1 MRVKRNRYAAVGDTN
16 GEAVTGGLRAG
27 EGEKMDKLEREVL
40 EYPGWVDLLFYSLS
54 TTPYRINISL
64 GRFKTAP
71 GIEAAFK
78 AWRLPQSF
86 LVLLESLLNK
96 TPVAR
101 PSCERVA
108 GAIWEGKVGCYL
120 LSSFPVG

>member
-1 MRVKRNRYAAVGDTN
+1 MN
-16 GEAVTGGLRAG
+16 GEAVTGGSRAG

-54 TTPYRINISL
+54 ATSCRTNISMH
-64 GRFKTAP
+64 RFKTAP
-71 GIEAAFK
+71 GLVTAFEAR
-78 AWRLPQSF
+78 RLPQSF

-96 TPVAR
+96 TPAAR

-108 GAIWEGKVGCYL
+108 GAIQEGKVGCYL